1 MVSSVKLSPEVIA
14 QAGLRLLN
22 DVGLDGLTMR
32 LVAKDLGVQ
41 ASALYWHVKGKQEL
55 LDEMATAMVLHGYES
70 LELPGRGVS
79 WDDWVVDT
87 SFQLR
92 RAMLAYRDGG
102 KVLAGTN
109 IKHPSVF
116 RTTELTLR
124 TLQDADFPLVYAART
139 YPIVYHYTVGFTIE
153 EQARH
158 GDNYADNPYD
168 SEQLLARIDVQR
180 FPLTASMRPYL
191 FEDDTDAAF
200 EHGLRIILLGMKAGT
215 PG

>member
-1 MVSSVKLSPEVIA
+1 MKLSPEVIA
-14 QAGLRLLN
+14 EAGLRLLN
-22 DVGLDGLTMR
+22 EVGLDGLTMR

-55 LDEMATAMVLHGYES
+55 LDEMATIMVLRRNES

-79 WDDWVVDT
+79 WDDWVVDGA
-87 SFQLR
+87 FGFR

-102 KVLAGTN
+102 KVVAGTN
-109 IKHPSVF
+109 ITHPVIH

-124 TLQDADFPLVYAART
+124 ALQDADFPLVYVART
-139 YPIVYHYTVGFTIE
+139 YPVVYHYTVGFTIE

-158 GDNYADNPYD
+158 GSDYAENPYNLD
-168 SEQLLARIDVQR
+168 KQVAKIDVQR
-180 FPLTASMRPYL
+180 FPLTASMLPHL
-191 FEDDTDAAF
+191 FEDDADSAF
-200 EHGLRIILLGMKAGT
+200 EHGLRTILLGMKAGA